1 MFVDQAKIYVKGG
14 DGGNGII
21 AFRREKYVP
30 LGGPSGGDGGRGGHV
45 IFQVDEGL
53 RTLMDFKYKRH
64 FKAPRGT
71 HGGGKNM
78 HGASGEDLLV
88 KVPPG
93 TLVKDLD
100 SGDILADLVAPGQ
113 QQIVAR
119 GGRGGRG
126 NARFSNPTN
135 KAPSISENGAPGEER
150 WLVLELK
157 VLADV
162 GLVGFPNA
170 GKSTLISR
178 ISAAR
183 PKIADYPFTTLT
195 PNLGVV
201 QTREGESFVVAD
213 IPGLIEGAHQ
223 GTGLGHDFLRH
234 VERTRV
240 LLFVLDA
247 AQTEGRDVLEDYEVL
262 RRELNQYQATLANR
276 PYMVVANK
284 IDLPEAGE
292 NLARLQEKF
301 GEDLLPISAVT
312 GQGIELLIERTH
324 ALLVK
329 TEDQAEPVYTET
341 PVTRRFQAEEAFQ
354 IDIING
360 VYEVSGKR
368 IERLVSMTN
377 FNSDES
383 LQRFQQTIKYMGLE
397 DALKARGIKPG
408 DTVKIN
414 ELVLEYSE

>member
-30 LGGPSGGDGGRGGHV
+30 MGGPAGGDGGRGGHV
-45 IFQVDEGL
+45 IFQADEGL
-53 RTLMDFKYKRH
+53 RTLMDFKYKKH
-64 FKAPRGT
+64 FKAPRGN

-78 HGASGEDLLV
+78 HGANGEDLLV

-100 SGDILADLVAPGQ
+100 TGDILADLVAHGQ
-113 QQIVAR
+113 QQIVAC

-126 NARFSNPTN
+126 NARFANPIN

-150 WLVLELK
+150 WLLLELK

-201 QTREGESFVVAD
+201 RTRDGESFVVAD
-213 IPGLIEGAHQ
+213 IPGLIEGAHA
-223 GTGLGHDFLRH
+223 GAGLGHDFLRH

-247 AQTEGRDVLEDYEVL
+247 AQTEGRDVLADYEVL
-262 RRELNQYQATLANR
+262 RRELNQYQSKLADQ
-276 PYMVVANK
+276 PYLIVANK
-284 IDLPEAGE
+284 MDLPEARQ
-292 NLARLQEKF
+292 NLEGLSKRF
-301 GEDLLPISAVT
+301 GEKLLPISAAT
-312 GQGIELLIERTH
+312 GEGIDFLIERTR
-324 ALLVK
+324 ALLA
-329 TEDQAEPVYTET
+329 EANQESEPVYTET
-341 PVTRRFQAEEAFQ
+341 PVTRRFQTDEAFK

-383 LQRFQQTIKYMGLE
+383 LQRFQQTVKHMGLE
-397 DALKARGIKPG
+397 EALKAKGIQPG

>member
-1 MFVDQAKIYVKGG
+1 MFVDQAKVNVKGG

-30 LGGPSGGDGGRGGHV
+30 MGGPSGGDGGRGGHV

-64 FKAPRGT
+64 FKAPRGV

-78 HGASGEDLLV
+78 HGANGEDLVV

-93 TLVKDLD
+93 TVVKDLD
-100 SGDILADLVAPGQ
+100 SGDTIADLIEQGQ
-113 QQIVAR
+113 SVIVAQ

-126 NARFSNPTN
+126 NARFANSIN

-150 WLVLELK
+150 WIIMELK

-178 ISAAR
+178 LSAAR
-183 PKIADYPFTTLT
+183 PKIADYPFTTLS

-201 QTREGESFVVAD
+201 RAADGDSFVVAD
-213 IPGLIEGAHQ
+213 IPGLIEGAHE
-223 GTGLGHDFLRH
+223 GAGLGHEFLRH

-247 AQTEGRDVLEDYEVL
+247 GETEGRDVMEDFAIL
-262 RRELNQYQATLANR
+262 QRELAQHNVSLAKR
-276 PYMVVANK
+276 PYLVVANK
-284 IDLPEAGE
+284 MDLPEAKENAARLKKEFGE
-292 NLARLQEKF
+292 NLIL
-301 GEDLLPISAVT
+301 ISAVT
-312 GQGIELLIERTH
+312 GEGLGQ
-324 ALLVK
+324 LVDK
-329 TEDQAEPVYTET
+329 TYRMLQEVEEEEPVYLET
-341 PVTRRFQAEEAFQ
+341 PVNRRFAEEDAFA
-354 IDIING
+354 IDIAGG

-377 FNSDES
+377 FNSEDS
-383 LQRFQQTIKYMGLE
+383 LRRFQQTVKHMGLE
-397 DALKARGIKPG
+397 DALKARGIKEG
-408 DTVKIN
+408 DTVKIKD
-414 ELVLEYSE
+414 LVFEYSE